1 MFKAGVLSAGRLAA
15 FQDSL
20 ELKEIDRH
28 TLASLVK
35 RIWVYEGKRI
45 EIEFYFTDQYQAMK
59 DWQAGNEADADSDDR
74 MAYESAESRTSPT
87 RPGTERGA

>member
-1 MFKAGVLSAGRLAA
+1 MFRSGVLSAGASRGS
-15 FQDSL
+15 FKDSP

-59 DWQAGNEADADSDDR
+59 DFH
-74 MAYESAESRTSPT
+74 
-87 RPGTERGA
+87 RGA